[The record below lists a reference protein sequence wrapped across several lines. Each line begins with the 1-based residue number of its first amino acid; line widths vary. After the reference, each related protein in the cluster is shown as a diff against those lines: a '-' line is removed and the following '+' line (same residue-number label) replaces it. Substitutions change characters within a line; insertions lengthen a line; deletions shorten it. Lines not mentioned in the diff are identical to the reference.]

1 MARDVAD
8 EQKSPGIAEAGS
20 DEISLLE
27 VLVILVRH
35 KRLVFVFPFACA
47 VVAAL
52 ISLAL
57 HNVYT
62 GTARIL
68 PPQSGVS
75 PLATALLG
83 DITGLKGGSSSIGQ
97 ALGLKNPSD
106 LYVGILRSRTIADAL
121 IGRFKLQELF
131 GVDTLVEARR
141 KLEDVSSI
149 KAGDDGIIAISVDDK
164 DPVRAADIANAYV
177 EELDRLTQK
186 VALTSAGRQR
196 LVLEKQLRQAKDQLA
211 DAEVA
216 LRNTQQRTGLIS
228 LTEQGKAT
236 IESVAVLQAQIQA
249 KRVQLAAM
257 RTGMTE
263 NNPDYLLARRQ
274 LVEMQSEMSNLQ
286 SGESTGSSAVI
297 PSAGRLP
304 EAGLEY
310 VRNLREV
317 QYQQTLFELIAKQYE
332 IARSQEAAEIGVI
345 QVLDRAVPPDRK
357 SKPYRL
363 LIVLVS
369 GIIAG
374 AFGLVG
380 AFLLE
385 ARERASRDPSQAK
398 LLEELRRSLPRWRKK
413 SS

>member
-1 MARDVAD
+1 VAD
-8 EQKSPGIAEAGS
+8 EQKTPGIAEAGRE
-20 DEISLLE
+20 EISLLE

-47 VVAAL
+47 VAAAL

-68 PPQSGVS
+68 PPQSGMS

-83 DITGLKGGSSSIGQ
+83 DITGLKGGASSIGQ

-121 IGRFKLQELF
+121 IARFRLQELL
-131 GVDTLVEARR
+131 GADTLVETRR
-141 KLEDVSSI
+141 KLENLSSI
-149 KAGDDGIIAISVDDK
+149 KAGDDGIIAISVDDEE
-164 DPVRAADIANAYV
+164 PARAADIANAYV
-177 EELDRLTQK
+177 EELDSLTRK

-236 IESVAVLQAQIQA
+236 IESVAFLQARIQA

-263 NNPDYLLARRQ
+263 NNPDYLLARQ
-274 LVEMQSEMSNLQ
+274 ELAELQSEMSKLQ
-286 SGESTGSSAVI
+286 RSDATGSAAII
-297 PSAGRLP
+297 PSAGHLP

-310 VRNLREV
+310 VRTLRDV

-332 IARSQEAAEIGVI
+332 IARSQEAAETGVI
-345 QVLDRAVPPDRK
+345 QLLDRAVPADRK
-357 SKPYRL
+357 SKPHRL

-369 GIIAG
+369 GILAG
-374 AFGLVG
+374 ALGLVG

-385 ARERASRDPSQAK
+385 ARDRASRDPSQAN
-398 LLEELRRSLPRWRKK
+398 LLEELRRNLPRWRKK
-413 SS
+413 NS